1 MFLYNYNTGRDIV
14 NTFGE
19 KKDLKTRKI
28 LFNSAY
34 PTSETA
40 QLNGFLKTVSQCAK
54 QELTQGMDQQA
65 VPFGNVE
72 VYTQGICHLRKNKPE
87 FFSDFQLTYRIEGV
101 REEHEKQVSD
111 LILDIHAKYSSMIY
125 RATFIAPVTY
135 TLLINGELYTT
146 SSNDFLPAW

>member
-1 MFLYNYNTGRDIV
+1 MFLYDYTTGRETV
-14 NTFGE
+14 GTFGE

-40 QLNGFLKTVSQCAK
+40 RLNGFLKTVSQCAK
-54 QELTQGMDQQA
+54 QELTYGMEQQT
-65 VPFGNVE
+65 VQFSNVE
-72 VYTQGICHLRKNKPE
+72 VYTQGICYLRKNQPE
-87 FFSDFQLTYRIEGV
+87 FFSDFQLTYRVEGV
-101 REEHEKQVSD
+101 HAEHEKQISD
-111 LILDIHAKYSSMIY
+111 LILGIHAKYSSMIY

-135 TLLINGELYTT
+135 TLLINGELYTS